1 MKNIFSAQ
9 DRVVGTTSKRI
20 FDCLQYLAVYRD
32 CRSPYITYLKP
43 LVVGVLF
50 SSMFAQLSG

>member
-50 SSMFAQLSG
+50 SSMFA

>member
-20 FDCLQYLAVYRD
+20 FDCLQYLALFIV
-32 CRSPYITYLKP
+32 IVVP
-43 LVVGVLF
+43 LIL
-50 SSMFAQLSG
+50 LI